1 MPTFTLQSLADGSAA
16 ATPWYQENIRGA
28 FGRPSFAT
36 NDDRAYWFA
45 SINGG
50 PPAIWVTNG
59 PTIIKTLQALFN
71 VYTEGPALT
80 VDGIYGPKTQAR
92 LEAYARTRGVP
103 ESTLRLW
110 SGPGPMPPSLL
121 AVALQLI
128 VGKLVSAPGWTTWSR
143 AISNTQTVPIVAM
156 PSSADVSGVQ
166 IALPYDLDP
175 SDLPP
180 WNRRIN
186 NNGRDDIF
194 AFRIDAFPSFPT
206 FAQLGSA
213 LADAKFRW
221 AVQQM
226 NAGAVP
232 NSSALKV
239 NLRFPRAGSQAYT
252 LGQPLEAPTP
262 INAVVNTTVDQ
273 SAAGSPPEIEAAPS
287 EASGLALAGAAA
299 LGVAAAWWIFSG
311 DQR

>member
-1 MPTFTLQSLADGSAA
+1 MPAFTLTSLADGSAA
-16 ATPWYQENIRGA
+16 ATPWYRENIRAA
-28 FGRPSFAT
+28 FGRPSFAS

-45 SINGG
+45 SISGQ

-71 VYTEGPALT
+71 VYTAGPALT

-92 LEAYARTRGVP
+92 LEAYARSRGVP
-103 ESTLRLW
+103 EVTLRAW
-110 SGPGPMPPSLL
+110 SGPGPMPQPLL

-128 VGKLVSAPGWTTWSR
+128 VGKLVSAPGWTSWSR

-156 PSSADVSGVQ
+156 PSSADVSAVQ

-194 AFRIDAFPSFPT
+194 AFRIENFPRFPT
-206 FAQLGSA
+206 FAELGSA
-213 LADAKFRW
+213 LADAKYRW
-221 AVQQM
+221 SIREM
-226 NAGAVP
+226 NAGRAP
-232 NSSALKV
+232 SGSSLKV
-239 NLRFPRAGSQAYT
+239 NLRFPRSGGQAYT
-252 LGQPLEAPTP
+252 MGQYLEPSAP
-262 INAVVNTTVDQ
+262 INAVVNTTVTAQ
-273 SAAGSPPEIEAAPS
+273 FAAQPPEVEEAPA
-287 EASGLALAGAAA
+287 EGSGLLWAGAVAA
-299 LGVAAAWWIFSG
+299 GVAAAWWIFSG
-311 DQR
+311 DKR